1 MAIFGSRNHADQMA
15 AATLAAISRS
25 QAIIEFTPDGQILAA
40 NENFLKTMGY
50 DLPEIVGRHHRM
62 FVAPEEAA
70 SGAYADFWSSLKIG
84 TFHSREFKRIAKD
97 GREVWIQA
105 SYNPVLS
112 RDGNVVKIVKSAA
125 DVTIQKL
132 EAADSHGQMDAI
144 SRSQAVI
151 EFKLDG
157 TILKAND
164 NFCTA
169 IGYRPDEIVGRHHA
183 MFVDSAYAQS
193 QSYRDFWAKLS
204 RGEFHSG
211 EYQRVGKGGR
221 TVWIQASYNPIFDMN
236 GKPFKVVKYATDIT
250 HRKLAVGVLGAGLSS
265 LAEGDLTIRIED
277 AFPADLEEVRHAFN
291 ETAGRFA
298 GIVQQLRE
306 TSRALK
312 SATGEILSGTN
323 DLADRTTKQA
333 AAIEQTSAAMEQLSN
348 TVSANTERAEAASQK
363 AAQLSGTAEETGA
376 VMRLSTDAM
385 DRIATSSGKIS
396 KIIGMIDD
404 IAFQTNLLALN
415 ASVEA
420 ARAGD
425 AGKGFAVVAIEVR
438 RLAQSAANA
447 SSEVKALIE
456 QSGSEVATGGRLVAE
471 ASDKLAAM
479 LDGIRQSAE
488 ITHGITEAARE
499 QSSVISEVT
508 AAVRQMDE
516 MTQHNAA
523 LVQETNATIEQTEAQ
538 AHHLDSIVEV
548 FVTDARRRNA
558 SPQPTAQPAPRQ
570 PAAPAR
576 RVQGNAALKQD
587 WSEF

>member
-1 MAIFGSRNHADQMA
+1 MAIFGSRNRADEMA

-50 DLPEIVGRHHRM
+50 DLPEIVGHHHRM
-62 FVAPEEAA
+62 FVEPGEAA
-70 SGAYADFWSSLKIG
+70 SSEYSAFWTSLKG
-84 TFHSREFKRIAKD
+84 GAFHSREFKRIAKD

-112 RDGNVVKIVKSAA
+112 RDGKVLKIVKSAA
-125 DVTIQKL
+125 DVTVQKL
-132 EAADSHGQMDAI
+132 EAADAHGQMDAI

-164 NFCTA
+164 NFCA
-169 IGYRPDEIVGRHHA
+169 AVGYRADEIVGRHHA
-183 MFVDSAYAQS
+183 MFVDPAYAQS
-193 QSYRDFWAKLS
+193 QDYRDFWSKLS

-221 TVWIQASYNPIFDMN
+221 AVWIQASYNPIFDMS
-236 GKPFKVVKYATDIT
+236 GKPFKVVKYASDIT
-250 HRKLAVGVLGAGLSS
+250 RRKLAGDLLGASLSR
-265 LAEGDLTIRIED
+265 LAEGDLTTRIHD
-277 AFPADLEEVRHAFN
+277 AFPSDLEGVRHAFN
-291 ETAGRFA
+291 ETAERFA
-298 GIVQQLRE
+298 GIVQQLRD

-348 TVSANTERAEAASQK
+348 TVAANTERAEAASQK

-456 QSGSEVATGGRLVAE
+456 QSGSEVTTGGRLVAE

-479 LDGIRQSAE
+479 LEGIRESAE
-488 ITHGITEAARE
+488 ITHSITEAARE

-523 LVQETNATIEQTEAQ
+523 LVQETNATIEQTETQ
-538 AHHLDSIVEV
+538 AHQLDSIVEV
-548 FVTDARRRNA
+548 FVTQTSRPTSR
-558 SPQPTAQPAPRQ
+558 PQDLPR
-570 PAAPAR
+570 PAAPRPAAR
-576 RVQGNAALKQD
+576 IAGNTALKPD